1 MALSNQDKKDIKQ
14 IVERQVDDNNQK
26 IEQMF
31 IKFRSDFYD
40 KIDPILKEV
49 VASRE
54 ERTIVAEKLS
64 NHEDR
69 IEKLEQAAA

>member
-1 MALSNQDKKDIKQ
+1 MALTNQDKKEVRQ
-14 IVERQVDDNNQK
+14 IVREENEENNQK

-31 IKFRSDFYD
+31 INFRSDFYE

-49 VASRE
+49 LAGRE
-54 ERTIVAEKLS
+54 ERAIVADKLS

-69 IEKLEQAAA
+69 IEKLEQMSA